1 MHVRNWSALGWLG
14 LVVAGCG
21 GEMLPTTTPG
31 VEDAREVTA
40 QACPV
45 GVASRVKA
53 INSTLANPTDVQG
66 TFYFTTGA
74 PGGGTILWRSDGT
87 DAGTVQVRVFPT
99 GIYAPGDTAAVGN
112 TLYFQLAELGTTT
125 EQLWLSDGTSSGT
138 RFLRSF
144 PRDSNLGPATL
155 FSLTDISGRLVF
167 FHVPPGGQPELWRS
181 DGTSAG
187 TQRVAQLPG
196 VLGLAQG
203 QTLHVGNALLFFRS
217 QGGSTTLWRTDGTS
231 AGTRALKQVDAGA
244 VRITEVSLAG
254 SPGLFIFQD
263 GPNHEVWKTDG
274 TAGGT
279 FRLEAFGRP
288 VQLLGTL
295 GSFVYLASSEPP
307 TNRLRIDRLSLGGG
321 GKTLIT
327 TLPRNPGD
335 PLPQVQR
342 TTVSGGSLYFSV
354 ALIGPDGL
362 RQEVSLWTNNGT
374 AAGTRQLSR
383 TLALDDYNQSP
394 VFATGGGVVL
404 FHQSINAVSMPWF
417 TRGTVA
423 TTGQLSDVVVLG
435 GSNPRQEPFVRSGNR
450 IFFSAIE
457 QTGLAQLWS
466 APPSFTC
473 PPGLSE

>member
-21 GEMLPTTTPG
+21 
-31 VEDAREVTA
+31 VEDARGVTA

-53 INSTLANPTDVQG
+53 INSALANPTDVRG

-87 DAGTVQVRVFPT
+87 DAGTVQVRVYPT
-99 GIYAPGDTAAVGN
+99 GIYAPGTTAAVGN
-112 TLYFQLAELGTTT
+112 TLYFQLAELGVAM

-144 PRDSNLGPATL
+144 PRDDSIGPTSSL
-155 FSLTDISGRLVF
+155 FSLTSISGRLVF
-167 FHVPPGGQPELWRS
+167 FHVPPGGAPELWRS

-196 VLGLAQG
+196 VLGLDLG
-203 QTLHVGNALLFFRS
+203 QTLHVGDALLFFRS
-217 QGGSTTLWRTDGTS
+217 QGGSTTLWRTDGTMT
-231 AGTRALKQVDAGA
+231 GTRALKQVDAGA
-244 VRITEVSLAG
+244 VRITEVSLRG
-254 SPGLFIFQD
+254 NPGLFIFQD

-279 FRLEAFGRP
+279 FRLDAFGRP

-295 GSFVYLASSEPP
+295 GSSEYLASVEP
-307 TNRLRIDRLSLGGG
+307 TTSRLRIDRLSLGGG

-327 TLPRNPGD
+327 TLPPNPAGLR
-335 PLPQVQR
+335 PEVQR
-342 TTVSGGSLYFSV
+342 TTVSGVSLYFSV
-354 ALIGPDGL
+354 ALRDANGL

-423 TTGQLSDVVVLG
+423 TTGQLADVVVLG

-457 QTGLAQLWS
+457 DTGLAQLWS
-466 APPSFTC
+466 APVSFTC